1 MIRWFL
7 LLVGPY
13 PNLINPELRGE
24 GVAIVLLPPI
34 VSLWKSDG
42 EQWKAWSPRIVSA
55 HIKWMCG
62 KRRTHLHIISCY
74 APTFVVSREE
84 KNVFFD
90 DLQQVLDEIPSDEP
104 FVLLGDFN
112 ARVGT
117 RQSTDDQSRSVRGPH
132 GLSELNDA
140 GKELLSF
147 LSMNEVTICN
157 MWFKKPDIRKYTWQH
172 PKSGIVLTT

>member
-1 MIRWFL
+1 M
-7 LLVGPY
+7 
-13 PNLINPELRGE
+13 
-24 GVAIVLLPPI
+24 LLPPV

-55 HIKWMCG
+55 RIKWMCG

-74 APTFVVSREE
+74 APTFVASCEE

-90 DLQQVLDEIPSDEP
+90 DLQQVLDDIPSDEP

-117 RQSTDDQSRSVRGPH
+117 RQSTDDQSRTVRGPH

-147 LSMNEVTICN
+147 LSMNEGTICN
-157 MWFKKPDIRKYTWQH
+157 MWAHSHARCTVREAKNRWFSKNTEEAQHERFTVERKHGSVSETYSTVE
-172 PKSGIVLTT
+172 GG